1 VGEIV
6 SQCNTI
12 IGAVGRSELML
23 WIYLYAMLW
32 FFAVSFPVTLLMSR
46 TKARML
52 ARLGLVVVA

>member
-1 VGEIV
+1 
-6 SQCNTI
+6 
-12 IGAVGRSELML
+12 ML